1 MCLRCY
7 VREKNRADAIK
18 AANNLPVSAAP
29 GFSAASAAALD
40 ASDDNGGGG
49 GGNGGNGKMR
59 GRPARGAAAK
69 KQLEAVLKTE
79 KEKAIKKYKLKYDKY
94 LVVKPTTNSPFDA
107 LIAATQVTAD
117 GCLSLCQHFMPYDS

>member
-1 MCLRCY
+1 
-7 VREKNRADAIK
+7 
-18 AANNLPVSAAP
+18 
-29 GFSAASAAALD
+29 
-40 ASDDNGGGG
+40 
-49 GGNGGNGKMR
+49 MR

-107 LIAATQVTAD
+107 LIAATQVIK
-117 GCLSLCQHFMPYDS
+117 CLSGSSRCRFTLDRIRRR

>member
-7 VREKNRADAIK
+7 VREKNRSDAIK

-29 GFSAASAAALD
+29 LAAGAAACVAD
-40 ASDDNGGGG
+40 VSEDNGGGG
-49 GGNGGNGKMR
+49 NGNGNGSGHTSAVSNSSKVR

-94 LVVKPTTNSPFDA
+94 LVVKPTTNSPFDI
-107 LIAATQVTAD
+107 LIAATQVTIRID
-117 GCLSLCQHFMPYDS
+117 